1 MDSRERER
9 KLNRGRTTREREI
22 EELARYI
29 ENIYFRYRITAI
41 E

>member
-1 MDSRERER
+1 MDSREREKAKQR
-9 KLNRGRTTREREI
+9 KDDKREI